1 VSRSSSRLVVGEAR
15 SDIVIRARVKWN
27 PTGVLVN
34 PGERYRLEADGRWS
48 DLGIC
53 ADADGFPSER
63 APRITRKLLEKF
75 EPKRRM
81 PAELWFCLIG
91 TVGEAPPGFFRIGRQ
106 LTEWVVGP
114 GTSGELLCFAN
125 DVESAYWNNFGSLT
139 LTVTRT
145 G

>member
-1 VSRSSSRLVVGEAR
+1 VVGAVR

-48 DLGIC
+48 DLGIR

-63 APRITRKLLEKF
+63 APRISRRLLEKY
-75 EPKRRM
+75 EHKRRM

-91 TVGEAPPGFFRIGRQ
+91 SVGEAPQGFFRIGRQ
-106 LTEWVVGP
+106 LADWVVEP
-114 GTSGELLCFAN
+114 AISGELLCFAN
-125 DVESAYWNNFGSLT
+125 DVESAYWNNFGSLK